1 MEAGILYLVATPIG
15 NLDDITLRAIKTL
28 QSVDIIAAEDTR
40 QTIKLLNHLDIKKPM
55 ISYHEHN
62 KYDKGKYII
71 QKIKEGNNIALVSDA
86 GTPAISDPGEE
97 LVRFAIEDNIKI
109 SPVPGA
115 VAGINALIA
124 SGLSTGRFIF
134 EGFLPM
140 NKRARKERI
149 LFVKDDPR
157 TIIFYEAPH
166 KLTYT
171 LNDLYENLGNRN
183 RVLARELTKKYEE
196 FFRGSLEDA
205 IKKYEEDKQRGE
217 FVVLLEGVSQDELDK
232 KEQEFWEA
240 FTIEEHIMHYIN
252 QGQSEKDAIKQVAKD
267 RKTNK
272 REIYNYVVSK
282 KQERD

>member
-15 NLDDITLRAIKTL
+15 NLDDISLRAIKTL
-28 QSVDIIAAEDTR
+28 QDVDIIAAEDTR
-40 QTIKLLNHLDIKKPM
+40 QTVKLLNHLNIKKPM

-97 LVRFAIEDNIKI
+97 LVKFAIEDNIKI

-140 NKRARKERI
+140 NKRARRERI
-149 LFVKDDPR
+149 LFVKNDPR

-166 KLTYT
+166 KLLYT
-171 LNDLYENLGNRN
+171 LHDLYEILGDRN
-183 RVLARELTKKYEE
+183 IVLARELTKRFEE
-196 FFRGSLEDA
+196 FYRGTLEDA
-205 IKKYEEDKQRGE
+205 IQKYTDEKPRGE
-217 FVVLLEGVSQDELDK
+217 FVLLLEGVSSEK
-232 KEQEFWEA
+232 IEEQMVNFWDDM
-240 FTIEEHIMHYIN
+240 TIEQHVGYYMDKDYN
-252 QGQSEKDAIKQVAKD
+252 KKDAMKLVAND
-267 RKTNK
+267 RGTTK
-272 REIYNYVVSK
+272 REIYNYLIK
-282 KQERD
+282 NKQEG

>member
-1 MEAGILYLVATPIG
+1 METGVLYLVATPIG
-15 NLDDITLRAIKTL
+15 NLDDISIRAIKTL

-97 LVRFAIEDNIKI
+97 LVRFAIEDNIRI

-149 LFVKDDPR
+149 LFVKNDPR

-166 KLTYT
+166 KLIYT

-183 RVLARELTKKYEE
+183 IVLARELTKKFEE
-196 FFRGSLEDA
+196 FFRGTLEEA
-205 IKKYEEDKQRGE
+205 IKKYTEDKPRGE
-217 FVVLLEGVSQDELDK
+217 FVVLLEGVSEKELEK
-232 KEQEFWEA
+232 QEQEFWEA
-240 FTIEEHIMHYIN
+240 FTIEEHINHYVSEGN
-252 QGQSEKDAIKQVAKD
+252 PEKDAMKLVAKD

-272 REIYNYVVSK
+272 REIYNYMVNK
-282 KQERD
+282 KQERN

>member
-1 MEAGILYLVATPIG
+1 MGVGVLYLVATPIG

-28 QSVDIIAAEDTR
+28 QQVDIIAAEDTR

-71 QKIKEGNNIALVSDA
+71 QKILEGNDVALVSDA

-97 LVRFAIEDNIKI
+97 LVGFAIESNIKV

-124 SGLSTGRFIF
+124 SGFSTGRFVF

-140 NKRARKERI
+140 NKRARRERI

-166 KLTYT
+166 KLLYT
-171 LNDLYENLGNRN
+171 LKDLYELLGDRN
-183 RVLARELTKKYEE
+183 IVLARELTKKFEE
-196 FFRGSLEDA
+196 FVRISLTQA
-205 IKKYEEDKQRGE
+205 IDKYTDEKPRGE
-217 FVVLLEGVSQDELDK
+217 FVVLLEGVNESDVVK
-232 KEQEFWEA
+232 TNFWDDM
-240 FTIEEHIMHYIN
+240 TIDDHVMYYIN
-252 QGQSEKDAIKQVAKD
+252 TGLSKKDAIKRTASD
-267 RKTNK
+267 RNISK
-272 REIYNYVVSK
+272 RLVYNHVIA
-282 KQERD
+282 RG

>member
-1 MEAGILYLVATPIG
+1 MGVGVLYLVATPIG

-28 QSVDIIAAEDTR
+28 QQVDIIAAEDTR

-71 QKIKEGNNIALVSDA
+71 QRILEGNDVALVSDA

-97 LVRFAIEDNIKI
+97 LVGFAIESNIKV

-124 SGLSTGRFIF
+124 SGFSTGRFVF

-140 NKRARKERI
+140 NKRARRERI

-166 KLTYT
+166 KLLYT
-171 LNDLYENLGNRN
+171 LKDLYELLGDRN
-183 RVLARELTKKYEE
+183 IVLARELTKKFEE
-196 FFRGSLEDA
+196 FVRISLTQA
-205 IKKYEEDKQRGE
+205 IDKYTNEKPRGE
-217 FVVLLEGVSQDELDK
+217 FVVLLEGVCESDIVK
-232 KEQEFWEA
+232 TNFWDDM
-240 FTIEEHIMHYIN
+240 TIDDHVMYYIN
-252 QGQSEKDAIKQVAKD
+252 AGISKKDAIKRAASDRNISKRLVYNHMIAKG
-267 RKTNK
+267 
-272 REIYNYVVSK
+272 
-282 KQERD
+282 